1 MLFLMDHRYFPDLLM
16 DLYVDDYYGL
26 KLEKNLFVAIFPS
39 STKILPLSIIVYFLL
54 IAHLL
59 RKTVLLN
66 FRAIYCL

>member
-26 KLEKNLFVAIFPS
+26 KLEKNLFVAIFS
-39 STKILPLSIIVYFLL
+39 SLTKILPLSIIVYFLL
-54 IAHLL
+54 IALLL

-66 FRAIYCL
+66 IRALYCL

>member
-26 KLEKNLFVAIFPS
+26 KLEKNLFVPIFS
-39 STKILPLSIIVYFLL
+39 SLTKILPLSIIVYFLL

-66 FRAIYCL
+66 IRALYCL

>member
-16 DLYVDDYYGL
+16 DLYVDDYYSL
-26 KLEKNLFVAIFPS
+26 KLEKNLFVAIFS
-39 STKILPLSIIVYFLL
+39 SLTKILPLSIIVYFLL

-66 FRAIYCL
+66 IRALYCL